1 MKELIFKQDAINQI
15 MSVPDGNWKSER
27 YAKEIEKIPAEMFGS
42 SEQLKLSDAVQI
54 IMDFLDTCSGGTAS
68 IKTPDG
74 VELNTDWGY
83 VYEGL
88 DLLKEYAERKEK
100 ER

>member
-27 YAKEIEKIPAEMFGS
+27 YAKELEKVHVQAEI
-42 SEQLKLSDAVQI
+42 KLGDAVRVV
-54 IMDFLDTCSGGTAS
+54 MEFLNTCSGGTAS

-88 DLLKEYAERKEK
+88 DLLKEYAERKTDD
-100 ER
+100 